1 MNRTEATQALEL
13 MRRVVA
19 QARDDTALQNWGAIW
34 MLHAFTNGGGFLA
47 TDWLWAQGQRGP
59 GAFVLLWG
67 VLLSFNLTSIF
78 FMKRGQQAGVRSF
91 IERQIWAI
99 WTTFIGGLVLVALLN
114 LLLGLDRLFVP
125 AVACVLFAMSFA
137 SMGALMGRV
146 WYGMALLFA
155 LVALGM
161 TRLEAHGFGV
171 LGGLWFLVQF
181 GSGLALHRAR
191 SRRLAAGD
199 TGPRLV

>member
-1 MNRTEATQALEL
+1 

-34 MLHAFTNGGGFLA
+34 MIHAFTNGGGFLA
-47 TDWLWAQGQRGP
+47 TDWLWEAGHRGP
-59 GAFVLLWG
+59 GPFVLLWG
-67 VLLSFNLTSIF
+67 VLLLLNFVSIF
-78 FMKRGQQAGVRSF
+78 AMKRGQTAGVRSF

-146 WYGMALLFA
+146 WYGMALLFS

-161 TRLEAHGFGV
+161 ARLESHAFGV

-181 GSGLALHRAR
+181 SSGLALHRAR
-191 SRRLAAGD
+191 SRRLASGD
-199 TGPRLV
+199 AGPRLV

>member
-47 TDWLWAQGQRGP
+47 TDWLWEAGHRGP
-59 GAFVLLWG
+59 GPFVLLWS
-67 VLLSFNLTSIF
+67 VLLLINFVSIF
-78 FMKRGQQAGVRSF
+78 MMKRGQTAGVRSF
-91 IERQIWAI
+91 IEQQIWAI

-146 WYGMALLFA
+146 WYGMAALFA
-155 LVALGM
+155 GVALGM
-161 TRLEAHGFGV
+161 TRMQAHAFAL

-181 GSGLALHRAR
+181 GSGLTLHRAR
-191 SRRLAAGD
+191 LRRLAAGGE
-199 TGPRLV
+199 GPRLV

>member
-34 MLHAFTNGGGFLA
+34 MIHAFTNGGGFLA
-47 TDWLWAQGQRGP
+47 TDWLWEAGHRGP
-59 GAFVLLWG
+59 GPFVLLWG
-67 VLLSFNLTSIF
+67 VLLFLNFASIF
-78 FMKRGQQAGVRSF
+78 VMKRGQTAGVRSF

-155 LVALGM
+155 LVALAM
-161 TRLEAHGFGV
+161 ARMEHHAFGV
-171 LGGLWFLVQF
+171 LGGLWFVVQF
-181 GSGLALHRAR
+181 GSGMALHRAR
-191 SRRLAAGD
+191 SRRLAGGG
-199 TGPRLV
+199 TEPRLV